1 MKGFLVRRLLGGLI
15 VLWVVSAI
23 TFAIFFMA
31 PGDPAVAY
39 AGRAPSPAAIKA
51 TEERLGLNEPIPV
64 QYWRFVSG
72 IFVGRDYVSGA
83 DVTHCPAPCLGY
95 SFKTNENVSELIGDR
110 LPVTISIALGAA
122 VLWLVAGVAAG
133 VVSGVWPGSV
143 WDRLAMVFA
152 LAGVSLPIYFTALLS
167 QQAVVYKWRWIPA
180 IGYAGFRDNPLI
192 WGRNLLLPWLCIAF
206 LYAALYARITR
217 ASMIE
222 TMGEDYIR
230 TARAKGLRE
239 RRVVLK
245 HGLRAGL
252 TPIIT
257 LAGLD
262 LGGLL
267 GGAVIIEYVFGLPGI
282 GKLAVDAIGGQNL
295 PVILGVTLVAA
306 AFIVV
311 ANILVDIL
319 YVVVDPRVRLA

>member
-1 MKGFLVRRLLGGLI
+1 MTRFLVRRLLGGLV
-15 VLWVVSAI
+15 VLWVVSLL

-31 PGDPAVAY
+31 PGNPAVAY
-39 AGRAPSPAAIKA
+39 AGRTPSAAAIKA
-51 TEERLGLNEPIPV
+51 TEQRLGLNEPVPV
-64 QYWRFVSG
+64 QYWRFLSG
-72 IFVGRDYVSGA
+72 IFAGRDYVAGA
-83 DVTHCPAPCLGY
+83 QVTHCPAPCLGY
-95 SFKTNENVSELIGDR
+95 SFKTNENVSDLIGDR

-133 VVSGVWPGSV
+133 VVSGVWPGSI

-152 LAGVSLPIYFTALLS
+152 LAGVSVPVYFTALLS
-167 QQAVVYKWRWIPA
+167 QQAVVYQWHWLPVIN
-180 IGYAGFRDNPLI
+180 YAGFGDNPLI
-192 WGRNLLLPWLCIAF
+192 WARNLLLPWLCIAF

-217 ASMIE
+217 TTMIE
-222 TMGEDYIR
+222 TMREDYIR

-252 TPIIT
+252 TPVVT

-267 GGAVIIEYVFGLPGI
+267 GGAVIVEYVFGLKGI
-282 GKLAVDAIGGQNL
+282 GKLAVDAIGDQNL

-311 ANILVDIL
+311 ANILVDVL
-319 YVVVDPRVRLA
+319 YAVVDPRVRLA